1 MSENEENVEQI
12 EESDPIADAILNAN
26 QNSLNAEPDVVESG
40 ADTPSEEADQAEA
53 VDELILGKFKSAD
66 DLAAAY
72 RQLEQQFTLT
82 AQQKADL
89 EALLEDDEDYQEQPA
104 AWGRPFANDPE
115 NEEQLVS
122 WAESDPAAAAQWA
135 IANANRV
142 PSEVVN
148 AVWEHWHER
157 KPAEAMAWYT
167 QQQTLQL
174 QQQYEQRIAELQEQ
188 VAPLRDAQTQ
198 TMFEG
203 ALESLEGQIP
213 DLVDY
218 SDKIQSYIESI
229 PADQMHLA
237 FFPQGMDT
245 PEKVQEGIR
254 SLYAIVRMREAP
266 VQAQQQMQ
274 QQVASQAYTQS
285 RQGIADTGPADYDAR
300 INDAILNA

>member
-1 MSENEENVEQI
+1 MSTNDETVEQP
-12 EESDPIADAILNAN
+12 EVDPIADAILNAD
-26 QNSLNAEPDVVESG
+26 QNTVLAEPE
-40 ADTPSEEADQAEA
+40 QAEA
-53 VDELILGKFKSAD
+53 APVEAEPEVEAESVDELILGKFKSAD
-66 DLAAAY
+66 DLVEAY
-72 RQLEQQFTLT
+72 KHLEQQFTLT

-89 EALLEDDEDYQEQPA
+89 EALLSDDEEDEYDEPQA
-104 AWGRPFANDPE
+104 AWGRPFQGDPE
-115 NEEQLVS
+115 NEEQLVG
-122 WAESDPAAAAQWA
+122 WAEKDPAAAAQWA

-142 PSEVVN
+142 PDEIVN

-203 ALESLEGQIP
+203 ALGTLEQQIP
-213 DLVDY
+213 DLADY
-218 SDKIQSYIESI
+218 SDKIQEYIDNI
-229 PADQMHLA
+229 PTDQLHLA
-237 FFPQGMDT
+237 FFPNGMDT
-245 PEKVQEGIR
+245 PEKVQEGVR

-266 VQAQQQMQ
+266 MVAQQEAQQQM
-274 QQVASQAYTQS
+274 ANQAYTQS
-285 RQGIADTGPADYDAR
+285 RQGIVDPGPADYDAR